1 MKQPNPWAWVP
12 TLYLAEGLPNF
23 LVTSMSITLFTQL
36 GMENGKIALF
46 TSLIA
51 YPWIVKPLW
60 SPFVDSIRTKRWWVL
75 AMQFPMALTVLLLAL
90 LAPKGYTTI
99 ALILFTVTAFCSATH
114 DIAADGYYMLAL
126 DEKQQSRFIGIRSA
140 FYKVANVLC
149 QFVILK
155 IIDYLQHSNVDNAT
169 SWTIGLLICSALLA
183 CIAIAHVW
191 SMPKVEAQPSEHKS
205 IAAIG
210 REVLQPFAEFFRKPG
225 IGLAICFMLLCRLP
239 EALLLKL
246 RDPFFLGSTADG
258 GMGLT
263 LGNIADLN
271 IVGLVLMVLGGLAGG
286 WWAEK
291 AGLKKVIMPMI
302 LCIALPCIVYVYFAQ
317 YQPTS
322 FWIMS
327 ICVGFE
333 QLGYGLGY
341 TACMLYMI
349 RVADGAHKTALFS
362 ICTAFMYLGYVLPG
376 MIAGYIQEA
385 TGYLWFFWIVML
397 CCVPSIL
404 VTEVVRRRLD

>member
-1 MKQPNPWAWVP
+1 M
-12 TLYLAEGLPNF
+12 F
-23 LVTSMSITLFTQL
+23 IVTSMSITLFTQL

-46 TSLIA
+46 SSLIA
-51 YPWIVKPLW
+51 YPWIIKPLW
-60 SPFVDSIRTKRWWVL
+60 SPFVDSLFTKRWWVL
-75 AMQFPMALTVLLLAL
+75 AMQFPMAVTVLLLAL
-90 LAPKGYTTI
+90 LAPKGYITI
-99 ALILFTVTAFCSATH
+99 ALILFTITAFCSATH

-126 DEKQQSRFIGIRSA
+126 DEKQQSHFIGIRSA
-140 FYKVANVLC
+140 FYKIANVLC
-149 QFVILK
+149 QYVILK
-155 IIDYLQHSNVDNAT
+155 VIDYLQSNHVDNAH
-169 SWTIGLLICSALLA
+169 SWTMGLLICSAILA
-183 CIAIAHVW
+183 CMAVAHVW
-191 SMPKVEAQPSEHKS
+191 TMPKVEQIPEKKKS
-205 IAAIG
+205 LAEIS
-210 REVLQPFAEFFRKPG
+210 REVVQPFAEFFSKPG
-225 IGLAICFMLLCRLP
+225 IGLAILFMLLCRLP
-239 EALLLKL
+239 ESLLLKL
-246 RDPFFLGSTADG
+246 RDPFFLGSPETG

-271 IVGLVLMVLGGLAGG
+271 IVGLVLMILGGLAGG

-349 RVADGAHKTALFS
+349 RVADGAHKTAIFS

-385 TGYLWFFWIVML
+385 TGYLWFFWIVMA
-397 CCVPSIL
+397 CCIPSIII
-404 VTEVVRRRLD
+404 TEIVRRKLD